1 MSEDC
6 NTETKENRRI
16 PSKHYTFRLKLLESL
31 EVDETI
37 KNEFGGNVTQFW
49 RSLLKDRAML
59 AKHRRERAA
68 EVASSITRYGLTPKD
83 LIDAGLQWGTW
94 TTQK

>member
-6 NTETKENRRI
+6 NTKKSETRRI
-16 PSKHYTFRLKLLESL
+16 PSKHYTFRLKLLEAL

-68 EVASSITRYGLTPKD
+68 EVANSITRYGLTPKD
-83 LIDAGLQWGTW
+83 LIDAGLQWGAW